1 MQPILY
7 RDSARTAKITVAA
20 TLLLVWEV
28 WNTVAENFRKHILGN
43 EAMVLVDRFLIFPI
57 LWFEGQSRRV
67 DSMEGCLRC
76 FCMLF
81 LFSVLDAV
89 GRLRYS
95 TKKHAGRLQME
106 SAWWTILYYIYSVL
120 ANDPIDVVVASVDVD
135 DVFGYAT
142 THGNAAIDGASAN
155 VWRHDNIVE
164 REQLRWDFW
173 FKLIDIHGSTP

>member
-1 MQPILY
+1 
-7 RDSARTAKITVAA
+7 
-20 TLLLVWEV
+20 
-28 WNTVAENFRKHILGN
+28 
-43 EAMVLVDRFLIFPI
+43 MVLVDRFLIFPI

-95 TKKHAGRLQME
+95 TKNMQADSRWNLPDE
-106 SAWWTILYYIYSVL
+106 RYYIYSVL

-164 REQLRWDFW
+164 REQLGRDFW